1 MRVMVILLIVATM
14 VTACGQDVTPQG
26 VISTPIEALP
36 IQNVSQQGQVPPT
49 AVPIDV
55 VQEADAE
62 YILLTNIYERT
73 TASIVNIEGEIP
85 NGDGTTPTLTRGSG
99 FVYDNDGHI
108 ITNAHVTK
116 DTDTIRVTFND
127 GYVTNAHLIG
137 LDSFSDLAVIKVDVP
152 AERLRP
158 LLLGDS
164 RGVKPGQRAIAI
176 GNPFGLNSSMTVGIV
191 SGVGRTL
198 RSAELIDTTIMP
210 GFDNP
215 SIIQIDTPI
224 NPGNSGGPLLNSYGV
239 VIGVNTAIRSE
250 TGIFQGVGFAVPA
263 DTVRR
268 VVPELIETGAVEY
281 PWMGISVMPEDNGF
295 GVAGLAEPLGLP
307 VNRGVLLRGITA
319 GSPAQQAGLRGGQQ
333 ISDVR
338 GTLVCSGG
346 DIIVAV
352 NDYYIDNMDDLVA
365 YLVLNT
371 RVGDTIRLIIIRN
384 GETFEVPIT
393 LESRP
398 TSNTT
403 QTIDCS
409 TTAQ

>member
-1 MRVMVILLIVATM
+1 MRVMVSLLLVLVLVGCA
-14 VTACGQDVTPQG
+14 QDATPQG
-26 VISTPIEALP
+26 IVSTPIEALP
-36 IQNVSQQGQVPPT
+36 IQNISQQGDLPPT
-49 AVPIDV
+49 PVSNEI

-62 YILLTNIYERT
+62 YLVLTNIYERT
-73 TASIVNIEGEIP
+73 TPSIVNIEGEIP
-85 NGDGTTPTLTRGSG
+85 NGEGLTPDLTRGSG
-99 FVYDNDGHI
+99 FVYDGAGHI

-116 DTDTIRVTFND
+116 DTQTIRVTFHD
-127 GYVTNAHLIG
+127 GYVTNGRLVG
-137 LDSFSDLAVIKVDVP
+137 LDTFSDLAVIKVETAP
-152 AERLRP
+152 ERLRP

-164 RGVKPGQRAIAI
+164 NAVRPGQRAIAI

-198 RSAELIDTTIMP
+198 RSAELIDATVMP

-224 NPGNSGGPLLNSYGV
+224 NPGNSGGPLLNSYGAV
-239 VIGVNTAIRSE
+239 VGVNTAIRSD
-250 TGIFQGVGFAVPA
+250 TGVFQGVGFAVPA

-268 VVPELIETGAVEY
+268 VVPEIIANGRVEY

-307 VNRGVLLRGITA
+307 VNRGVLLRGVTV
-319 GSPAQQAGLRGGQQ
+319 GSPAEQAGLRGGQQ

-352 NDYYIDNMDDLVA
+352 NDYYVENMDDLVS

-371 RVGDTIRLIIIRN
+371 RVGDVIRLIVIRN
-384 GETFEVPIT
+384 GETFEVPLT
-393 LESRP
+393 LLSRP
-398 TSNTT
+398 TTNDT

-409 TTAQ
+409 TNVE